1 MVAACGL
8 LTRWSGSSSHSS
20 RAGRDGLLGYP
31 QRSQM
36 RMQRWGGST
45 CGGMNVYVV
54 SGTQITVVS
63 KVINLSHIHLITKGN
78 QLQEKKYM
86 GQLVK
91 LDK

>member
-1 MVAACGL
+1 M
-8 LTRWSGSSSHSS
+8 H
-20 RAGRDGLLGYP
+20 
-31 QRSQM
+31 
-36 RMQRWGGST
+36 
-45 CGGMNVYVV
+45 VYVV

-63 KVINLSHIHLITKGN
+63 KVINLSHIHFITKGN